1 LWSASV
7 PEPLPKQPDPL
18 PEPDTRAFPDLL
30 VTGTDTGI
38 GKTIIAAAL
47 IKALRARGVRALGFK
62 PLETGSTASS
72 GSPARAGAT
81 TPAGQATLASA
92 PADSELLAQASGE
105 TIPLA
110 TPLLQLAEPLAPAVA
125 AERAGTAVR
134 PELIEARIDLL
145 RRAGYTLVV
154 EGAGGV
160 MVPLVFHRPPAE
172 PPFYTILDLAAR
184 RGLEAIVVGRPGLGT
199 LNHVALTVAMLRS
212 RNIPV
217 KAVILNGRLP
227 EPLALSPAPS
237 VLSPEPLALS
247 PEPDLA
253 ESTNPS
259 VLARMLPDVLIIQVP
274 RHDAPP
280 AGTLAIID
288 ATVPFL
294 RQLFL

>member
-1 LWSASV
+1 V
-7 PEPLPKQPDPL
+7 PDPL
-18 PEPDTRAFPDLL
+18 PPPDARALPDLL

-47 IKALRARGVRALGFK
+47 VKALRARGVRALGFK
-62 PLETGSTASS
+62 PLETGFTASS
-72 GSPARAGAT
+72 GSPARSGAT
-81 TPAGQATLASA
+81 PPPGQATLA
-92 PADSELLAQASGE
+92 PALDSELLARASGE
-105 TIPLA
+105 TTPLA
-110 TPLLQLAEPLAPAVA
+110 APLLQLAEPLAPAVA

-134 PELIEARIDLL
+134 PELIEARIDLI
-145 RRAGYTLVV
+145 RRAGYSLVV

-172 PPFYTILDLAAR
+172 PSFYTVLDLAAH
-184 RGLEAIVVGRPGLGT
+184 RGLHAIVVGRPGLGT

-217 KAVILNGRLP
+217 KAVILNGRR
-227 EPLALSPAPS
+227 PA
-237 VLSPEPLALS
+237 PLALS

-274 RHDAPP
+274 LHDLARSP
-280 AGTLAIID
+280 AGALATIDALAIID